1 MTLLTMQGVTKRYPL
16 PKKSL
21 GFGRE
26 YLTVVDD
33 ISLQL
38 DAGSCLG
45 VVGESGAGKSTLGRL
60 ALRLIDADAG
70 SIELEGRNLMSMR
83 SRTLRAER
91 RNMQMI
97 FQDPYSSVDPRMTI
111 GQSVYEPLRAHQL
124 DTDESPERAIARLL
138 DTVGLAQN
146 YAKRYPAELSGG
158 QLQRVSIARAIA
170 VRPKLIVC
178 DEPVT
183 ALDVSVRAQVINL
196 LLDLKDEFGLAY
208 LFISHDL
215 SVVQTIADSVMVMRN
230 GKVVEHGA
238 TSDIFESPTD
248 SYTRDLL
255 AAVPRP
261 RPRQHRVL
269 LRKEREC

>member
-1 MTLLTMQGVTKRYPL
+1 MVLLNMQGVTKRYPL
-16 PKKSL
+16 PKKKL

-26 YLTVVDD
+26 YVTVVND

-38 DAGSCLG
+38 EAGTCLG
-45 VVGESGAGKSTLGRL
+45 IVGESGAGKSTLGRL

-70 SIELEGRNLMSMR
+70 TIELDGRNLMSMR
-83 SRTLRAER
+83 PKTLRAER

-111 GQSVYEPLRAHQL
+111 AQSVYEPLRAHHM
-124 DTDESPERAIARLL
+124 DTDESPERAVARLL
-138 DTVGLAQN
+138 DAVGLAQN

-158 QLQRVSIARAIA
+158 QLQRVSIARALA

-215 SVVQTIADSVMVMRN
+215 SVVQTIADRVMVMRN
-230 GKVVEHGA
+230 GTVVEQGA
-238 TSDIFESPTD
+238 TSEIFENPTE

-255 AAVPRP
+255 DAVPRP
-261 RPRQHRVL
+261 RPRARQR
-269 LRKEREC
+269 RA